1 MPVWSGTGPR
11 VPRARRRLP
20 ASRRVRRAV
29 SRGPPRGAPGR
40 PPRRGDLRHV
50 GWEAH
55 TGAAPGIALGGV
67 KPQHTGL
74 TVLYNHILHA
84 EIFTVNFQL
93 QYLIHFH
100 PHKVKIILRGP
111 VNHMFV
117 KLPMWVEVEH
127 TYRVSQNY

>member
-67 KPQHTGL
+67 KPQHL
-74 TVLYNHILHA
+74 P
-84 EIFTVNFQL
+84 FQGDPNISPS
-93 QYLIHFH
+93 QD
-100 PHKVKIILRGP
+100 
-111 VNHMFV
+111 NM
-117 KLPMWVEVEH
+117 
-127 TYRVSQNY
+127 RVSTMVGLNFFD

>member
-1 MPVWSGTGPR
+1 MVAAILTNNVNSDTSIYKCRCGSGTGPR

-67 KPQHTGL
+67 KPQHL
-74 TVLYNHILHA
+74 P
-84 EIFTVNFQL
+84 FQGDPNTIRL
-93 QYLIHFH
+93 SAYLCMHCFDTPVDFH
-100 PHKVKIILRGP
+100 TSR
-111 VNHMFV
+111 
-117 KLPMWVEVEH
+117 
-127 TYRVSQNY
+127 